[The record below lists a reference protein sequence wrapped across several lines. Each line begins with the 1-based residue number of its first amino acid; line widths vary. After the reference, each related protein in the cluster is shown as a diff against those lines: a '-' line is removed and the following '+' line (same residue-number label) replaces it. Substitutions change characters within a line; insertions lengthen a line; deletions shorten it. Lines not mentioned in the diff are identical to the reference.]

1 MKKSVFKL
9 VNFCLSLVL
18 MLTMYAC
25 GNTESKETTTTYD
38 ESQVIIEHDT
48 YESDFEDSYHVEEM
62 SEEELQA
69 LEELEALES
78 VDDYDE
84 TEEVVVVETETSDS
98 TVIE

>member
-18 MLTMYAC
+18 MLTMSAC

-38 ESQVIIEHDT
+38 ESQVVIEHDT
-48 YESDFEDSYHVEEM
+48 YESDFEDSYQVEEM

-78 VDDYDE
+78 VDDFEESEGEIIE
-84 TEEVVVVETETSDS
+84 TVTSDS
-98 TVIE
+98 IIVE

>member
-18 MLTMYAC
+18 MLTMSAC
-25 GNTESKETTTTYD
+25 GNTESKETTTFD

-48 YESDFEDSYHVEEM
+48 YESDFEDSYQVEEM

-69 LEELEALES
+69 LEELETLES
-78 VDDYDE
+78 VDDFEELEGEIIE
-84 TEEVVVVETETSDS
+84 TVTSDS
-98 TVIE
+98 IIVE

>member
-18 MLTMYAC
+18 MLTMSAC

-38 ESQVIIEHDT
+38 ESQVVIEHDT
-48 YESDFEDSYHVEEM
+48 YESDFEDSYQVEEM

-69 LEELEALES
+69 LEELETLES
-78 VDDYDE
+78 VDDFEESEGEIIE
-84 TEEVVVVETETSDS
+84 TVTSDS
-98 TVIE
+98 IIVE

>member
-18 MLTMYAC
+18 MLTMSAC
-25 GNTESKETTTTYD
+25 GNTESKETTTFD

-48 YESDFEDSYHVEEM
+48 YESDFEDSYQVEEM

-69 LEELEALES
+69 LEELETLES
-78 VDDYDE
+78 VDDFEESEGEIIE
-84 TEEVVVVETETSDS
+84 TVTSDS
-98 TVIE
+98 IIVE

>member
-18 MLTMYAC
+18 MLTMFAC
-25 GNTESKETTTTYD
+25 GNTESKETTTFD

-69 LEELEALES
+69 LEELETLES
-78 VDDYDE
+78 VDDFEESEGEIIE
-84 TEEVVVVETETSDS
+84 TVTSDS
-98 TVIE
+98 IIVE

>member
-18 MLTMYAC
+18 MLTMSAC

-48 YESDFEDSYHVEEM
+48 YESDFEDSYQVEEM

-69 LEELEALES
+69 LEELETLES
-78 VDDYDE
+78 VDDFEESEGEIIE
-84 TEEVVVVETETSDS
+84 TVTSDS
-98 TVIE
+98 IIVE

>member
-1 MKKSVFKL
+1 MS
-9 VNFCLSLVL
+9 
-18 MLTMYAC
+18 AC
-25 GNTESKETTTTYD
+25 GNTENNETTTYD

-78 VDDYDE
+78 VDDFE
-84 TEEVVVVETETSDS
+84 EPEEVVIVENETLDS
-98 TVIE
+98 TVVE

>member
-18 MLTMYAC
+18 MLTMSAC

-38 ESQVIIEHDT
+38 ESQVVIEHDI
-48 YESDFEDSYHVEEM
+48 YESDFEDSYQVEEM

>member
-18 MLTMYAC
+18 MLTMSAC

-38 ESQVIIEHDT
+38 ESQVVIEHDI
-48 YESDFEDSYHVEEM
+48 YESDFEDSYQVEEM

-78 VDDYDE
+78 VDDFEESEGEIIE
-84 TEEVVVVETETSDS
+84 TVTSDS
-98 TVIE
+98 IIVE

>member
-18 MLTMYAC
+18 MLTMSAC
-25 GNTESKETTTTYD
+25 GNTESKETTTFD

>member
-18 MLTMYAC
+18 MLTMSAC

-38 ESQVIIEHDT
+38 ESQVVIEHDT

-69 LEELEALES
+69 LEELETLES
-78 VDDYDE
+78 VDDF
-84 TEEVVVVETETSDS
+84 EEPEGEIIETSDS
-98 TVIE
+98 TIVE

>member
-1 MKKSVFKL
+1 MKKTVFKL
-9 VNFCLSLVL
+9 LSLCLSLVM
-18 MLTMYAC
+18 MLAMSAC
-25 GNTESKETTTTYD
+25 GNTENKETTTYD

-78 VDDYDE
+78 VDDFE
-84 TEEVVVVETETSDS
+84 ESEEVVIVENETLDS
-98 TVIE
+98 TVVE

>member
-18 MLTMYAC
+18 MLTMSAC
-25 GNTESKETTTTYD
+25 GNTESKETTTFD

-69 LEELEALES
+69 LEELETLES
-78 VDDYDE
+78 VDDFEESEGEIIE
-84 TEEVVVVETETSDS
+84 TITSDS
-98 TVIE
+98 IIVE

>member
-18 MLTMYAC
+18 MLTMSAC

-38 ESQVIIEHDT
+38 ESQVIIEHDI

>member
-18 MLTMYAC
+18 VLTMSAC
-25 GNTESKETTTTYD
+25 GNTESKETTTFD
-38 ESQVIIEHDT
+38 ESHVIIEHDT

-69 LEELEALES
+69 LEELETLES
-78 VDDYDE
+78 VDDF
-84 TEEVVVVETETSDS
+84 EEPEGEIIETSDS
-98 TVIE
+98 TIVE

>member
-1 MKKSVFKL
+1 MKKTVFKL
-9 VNFCLSLVL
+9 VSLCLSLVL
-18 MLTMYAC
+18 ILTMSAC
-25 GNTESKETTTTYD
+25 GNTENNETTTYD

-78 VDDYDE
+78 VDDFE
-84 TEEVVVVETETSDS
+84 EPEEVVIVENETLDS
-98 TVIE
+98 TVVE

>member
-1 MKKSVFKL
+1 MKKTVFKL
-9 VNFCLSLVL
+9 LSLCLSLVM
-18 MLTMYAC
+18 MLAMSAC
-25 GNTESKETTTTYD
+25 GNTENQETTTYD

-78 VDDYDE
+78 VDDFEDS
-84 TEEVVVVETETSDS
+84 EEVVIVENETLDS
-98 TVIE
+98 TVVE

>member
-18 MLTMYAC
+18 MLTMFAR
-25 GNTESKETTTTYD
+25 GNTESKETTTFD

-69 LEELEALES
+69 LEELETLES
-78 VDDYDE
+78 VDDFEESEGEIIE
-84 TEEVVVVETETSDS
+84 TVTSDS
-98 TVIE
+98 IIVE